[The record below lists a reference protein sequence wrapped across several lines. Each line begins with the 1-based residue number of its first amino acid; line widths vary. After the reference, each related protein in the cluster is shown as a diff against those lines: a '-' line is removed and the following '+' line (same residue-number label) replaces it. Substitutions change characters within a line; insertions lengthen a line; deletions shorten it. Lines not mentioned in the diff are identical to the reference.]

1 MNEITLNCA
10 DAPNAPITNFLAT
23 LQPFSTGTDQGMGG
37 HNEED
42 LPFEITLDRYTRDPW
57 SVLKPPNDPNEKI
70 WKSCWFK
77 SIDNKKKLP
86 GFLQF
91 LSQRG
96 KAAFGKFESPH
107 PDEVTG
113 NINKAVFLVPFQQ
126 PPAPVGGD
134 GLGHGADGAGAGSK
148 DDFIFVKYCLDERLT
163 MVRVSHKLKPKPGQM
178 MQMQQQQRMQQRP
191 NPSQQQVPKSIG
203 VGSGLLGNL
212 LGKSQRTNQHLD
224 SVPARKKEKQM
235 NQIDTLSSGQVI
247 TKFRDKVEQILKELE
262 SSTNTE
268 VKIAISM
275 ADLTREMT
283 SMEEKEKV
291 TLKVLEFVVNEA
303 VEDINEEKNEEWTPY
318 KEPGEFMDEA
328 KIIVYKTDHVPA
340 EVMEDLNRGEIPD
353 EVKQQQRAMREA
365 MEREENK
372 KLKALQMQNLKKAA
386 GEHAGISMLGTN
398 RRDRRSI
405 EEIQKDM
412 VDGQKRARHE

>member
-10 DAPNAPITNFLAT
+10 DAPNAQITNFLAT
-23 LQPFSTGTDQGMGG
+23 LQPFSTD

-57 SVLKPPNDPNEKI
+57 SVLNPPNEKV
-70 WKSCWFK
+70 WTSCWFK
-77 SIDNKKKLP
+77 SIDNKKNLP

-113 NINKAVFLVPFQQ
+113 DINKAVFLVPFQQ
-126 PPAPVGGD
+126 PPPPAD
-134 GLGHGADGAGAGSK
+134 SDGADAGSK

-163 MVRVSHKLKPKPGQM
+163 KVTISKKPTSGQM
-178 MQMQQQQRMQQRP
+178 MQMQQQRTQQRP
-191 NPSQQQVPKSIG
+191 NHSQQQVPKSIG
-203 VGSGLLGNL
+203 VGSSGLLGNL

-224 SVPARKKEKQM
+224 SVPQRKKEKQM

-247 TKFRDKVEQILKELE
+247 TKFRDKVEQMFKELE

-268 VKIAISM
+268 VKISISM

-303 VEDINEEKNEEWTPY
+303 VEDINEDINEEWTPY

-328 KIIVYKTDHVPA
+328 NIIVYKTGHVPA

-353 EVKQQQRAMREA
+353 EMKQQQRAMREA

-372 KLKALQMQNLKKAA
+372 KLKTLQRHNLKKAA

-412 VDGQKRARHE
+412 VEGQKRARHE

>member
-1 MNEITLNCA
+1 M
-10 DAPNAPITNFLAT
+10 
-23 LQPFSTGTDQGMGG
+23 
-37 HNEED
+37 
-42 LPFEITLDRYTRDPW
+42 
-57 SVLKPPNDPNEKI
+57 
-70 WKSCWFK
+70 
-77 SIDNKKKLP
+77 
-86 GFLQF
+86 
-91 LSQRG
+91 
-96 KAAFGKFESPH
+96 
-107 PDEVTG
+107 
-113 NINKAVFLVPFQQ
+113 PFQQ
-126 PPAPVGGD
+126 PPPPAGSD
-134 GLGHGADGAGAGSK
+134 GADAGSK

-163 MVRVSHKLKPKPGQM
+163 KVTVSKKPTPGQM
-178 MQMQQQQRMQQRP
+178 MQMQQQRMQQRP

-203 VGSGLLGNL
+203 VGSSGLLGNL
-212 LGKSQRTNQHLD
+212 LGKSHRTNQHLD
-224 SVPARKKEKQM
+224 SVPQRKKEKQM

-247 TKFRDKVEQILKELE
+247 TKFRDKVEQMFKELE

-268 VKIAISM
+268 VKISISM

-328 KIIVYKTDHVPA
+328 NIIVYKTGHVPA

-353 EVKQQQRAMREA
+353 EMKQQQRAMREA

-372 KLKALQMQNLKKAA
+372 KLKTLQRQNLKKAA

-412 VDGQKRARHE
+412 VEGQKRARHE